1 MGKIDDLLAN
11 KQNDQIADVTGEDAL
26 KHMVGE
32 GAKYATVE
40 DLAKAALNGQVH
52 ISKIE
57 QENANLRDSTD
68 KAKGIDD
75 ILAALKGS
83 QHKDEDDGNHLTAD
97 QQKPG
102 GSDEVSIADQITAA
116 FAKRDQGQVDKKED
130 ANLVEVVDLLAK
142 AYGDKANEVYAQ
154 VGKDLGIDMEALA
167 KKSPQAVMK
176 LVADARPASNTSGL
190 PQSTQHLNDDV
201 TFTGGVM
208 TKDAIAIQFKAGKL
222 DRYQKI
228 ALENEMLTKLGADK
242 FYS

>member
-1 MGKIDDLLAN
+1 MGTKIDELLAN

-40 DLAKAALNGQVH
+40 DLAKAALNGQMH

-57 QENANLRDSTD
+57 QENATLRDSTE
-68 KAKGIDD
+68 KAKGVDD
-75 ILAALKGS
+75 ILAALKG
-83 QHKDEDDGNHLTAD
+83 QQEPAPTDGNHQPAD

-102 GSDEVSIADQITAA
+102 GSDEVSIADQIAAA
-116 FAKRDQGQVDKKED
+116 FATRDQGQVDQKED
-130 ANLVEVVDLLAK
+130 ANLIETVDLLATT
-142 AYGDKANEVYAQ
+142 YGDKANEVYTQ

-190 PQSTQHLNDDV
+190 PQSTHNNTQQPIA
-201 TFTGGVM
+201 GGVM
-208 TKDAIAIQFKAGKL
+208 TKSVIAQQFKDGKL

-228 ALENEMLTKLGADK
+228 ALENEMLTTLGADK
-242 FYS
+242 FYN

>member
-1 MGKIDDLLAN
+1 MGKIDDMLAN

-57 QENANLRDSTD
+57 QENATLRDSTD

-75 ILAALKGS
+75 ILAALKGT
-83 QHKDEDDGNHLTAD
+83 QHKDEDDGNHQHAD
-97 QQKPG
+97 QHDKD
-102 GSDEVSIADQITAA
+102 GSNEVSVADQIKAA
-116 FAKRDQGQVDKKED
+116 LEQRDANTVNKAED
-130 ANLVEVVDLLAK
+130 ANVVMVIDDLSK
-142 AYGDKANEVYAQ
+142 IYGDKALDVYQA
-154 VGKDLGIDMEALA
+154 VGKEMGLDLEALA
-167 KKSPQAVMK
+167 KKSPAAVMK

-190 PQSTQHLNDDV
+190 PQSTQ
-201 TFTGGVM
+201 TFTQEPISGGVM
-208 TKDAIAIQFKAGKL
+208 NQSAIAKQFKEGKL

-228 ALENEMLTKLGADK
+228 ALENEMLTTLGADK
-242 FYS
+242 FFT

>member
-57 QENANLRDSTD
+57 QENADLRDSTD

-83 QHKDEDDGNHLTAD
+83 QHKDEDDGNHPPAD

-130 ANLVEVVDLLAK
+130 ANLVETVDLLAK

>member
-1 MGKIDDLLAN
+1 MGKIDDLLAD
-11 KQNDQIADVTGEDAL
+11 KQKDQIADVTGEEAL

-57 QENANLRDSTD
+57 QENASLRDTSD

-75 ILAALKGS
+75 ILAALKGQ
-83 QHKDEDDGNHLTAD
+83 QHKDDDDGNHQHDDNHDKGDSNEL
-97 QQKPG
+97 
-102 GSDEVSIADQITAA
+102 SVEDQITAA
-116 FAKRDQGQVDKKED
+116 FAKRDQGDVVKKED
-130 ANLVEVVDLLAK
+130 GNLNETVDLLAK
-142 AYGDKANEVYAQ
+142 AYGDKANEVLTK
-154 VGKDLGIDMEALA
+154 VGQTLGIDMEALA

-176 LVADARPASNTSGL
+176 LVADARPASNTNDL
-190 PQSTQHLNDDV
+190 PPSTQYGNLQQI
-201 TFTGGVM
+201 TGGVM
-208 TKDAIAIQFKAGKL
+208 TKSAIAKQFKEGKL

-228 ALENEMLTKLGADK
+228 SLENEMLTQLGAEK